1 MATKINAEKA
11 IMTGKLKLFNI
22 IAREAIIIADNQLV
36 NIDARFWKV
45 ANEDVNDRVIRLED
59 IESIRQERKET
70 QQARYGVA
78 QG

>member
-1 MATKINAEKA
+1 MA
-11 IMTGKLKLFNI
+11 GKLKLFNI

-59 IESIRQERKET
+59 IESMRQERKET

-78 QG
+78 QR